1 MKIVLIALSITL
13 ALAGPL
19 LAGEKCA
26 VPLKEWQPRES
37 LQRKLEGEGWNVR
50 SIRSGDGCYEAHA
63 VDSSGNAIEAYFD
76 PKTFKP
82 IDQKD

>member
-13 ALAGPL
+13 ALAGTT
-19 LAGEKCA
+19 LAGGKCA

-63 VDSSGNAIEAYFD
+63 IDSSGNAVEAYFD

-82 IDQKD
+82 VDEND